1 MDEMTIESMVDEQVA
16 AQAGREPHQRRA
28 RWAIKA
34 DIMCAA
40 DGHPGYHDGR
50 CVRCARYEITAPD
63 APQPSDPRRDALTSE
78 IERIDDAIERDHIA
92 TEGAH
97 VSQLRTERRAL
108 YAELDALSRS
118 GRAINEPAGEI
129 RSLAD

>member
-16 AQAGREPHQRRA
+16 AQADRKPHERRA

-50 CVRCARYEITAPD
+50 CVRCARYETPAPI
-63 APQPSDPRRDALTSE
+63 APQMSAPRRDRLAAE
-78 IERIDDAIERDHIA
+78 IERIDEAIEADHIA

-97 VSQLRTERRAL
+97 VSQLRIERHAL
-108 YAELDALSRS
+108 YAELDALHRTVRTSH
-118 GRAINEPAGEI
+118 EPAGEV